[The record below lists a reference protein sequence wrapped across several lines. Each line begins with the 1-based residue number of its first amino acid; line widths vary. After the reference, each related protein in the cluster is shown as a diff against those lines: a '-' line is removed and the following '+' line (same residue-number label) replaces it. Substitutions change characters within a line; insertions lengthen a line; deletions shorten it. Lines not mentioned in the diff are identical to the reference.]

1 MPNHIMAIRTRRIF
15 KDRLPDADKAAMK
28 WLRRR
33 RESARAD
40 RGDDLETYE
49 DKLASRMRALPS
61 AQFDNPEEVEARIRR
76 MNYGAKQEHRPSW
89 MDVEEWEARD
99 TA

>member
-1 MPNHIMAIRTRRIF
+1 
-15 KDRLPDADKAAMK
+15 MK
-28 WLRRR
+28 WLKRR
-33 RESARAD
+33 RESARSE
-40 RGDDLETYE
+40 RTEDLATYE

-61 AQFDNPEEVEARIRR
+61 AQFEGDPEEVEARIRR

-89 MDVEEWEARD
+89 MDVDEWETRD

>member
-1 MPNHIMAIRTRRIF
+1 MIRTRSAF
-15 KDRLPDADKAAMK
+15 KEARLAADKAAMK

-33 RESARAD
+33 RENARSE
-40 RGDDLETYE
+40 GSDDVATYE

-61 AQFDNPEEVEARIRR
+61 AQFDSDAAEVEARIRR

-89 MDVEEWEARD
+89 MDVEEWETRD